1 MPAFVEASVTANAP
15 KEAVWKILADFPN
28 IANYTDTVKASVS
41 TSAEDFAV
49 GASRRCDLAPAGSA
63 EEEIVEIAPSD
74 RLVIQVKGSGGP
86 IKQSR
91 TTFSVTEVD
100 AKTTRLTMS
109 AEIEPKGGIFAGII
123 SKILERRLPKRALVV
138 VGDLAASAEKIG

>member
-123 SKILERRLPKRALVV
+123 AKILERRLPKRALVV
-138 VGDLAASAEKIG
+138 VGDLAASAEKNA